1 MEQTFKVTATWD
13 HDAKVFT
20 SLSDIPG
27 LVIEAETFEEFI
39 ALVEDLAPDVVA
51 ANLPQVKRPYHFDIQ
66 THRE

>member
-1 MEQTFKVTATWD
+1 MDQTFKVTATWD
-13 HDAKVFT
+13 PDAKVFT

-66 THRE
+66 